1 MLTTWQP
8 ASCSKSCY
16 LHHHAL
22 ATSFTVQYKGGMIQ
36 GSRNRI
42 AIQADQIFTDMHYIA
57 IRESHCSL
65 VLIQFMQHF
74 AACSLQLH
82 FLQKWS
88 NQSTY
93 SRAIFKCCSMPN
105 LIEIHHS
112 CNIIFASKCVCEI
125 IYAKL
130 CKKYHKIRQLQ
141 PPSRQF
147 KVKYILFKPL
157 PIHQRRSH
165 PAAPA
170 ARLKHRAGNL

>member
-1 MLTTWQP
+1 
-8 ASCSKSCY
+8 
-16 LHHHAL
+16 
-22 ATSFTVQYKGGMIQ
+22 MIQ
-36 GSRNRI
+36 GSRNTI

-93 SRAIFKCCSMPN
+93 STAIFKCCSMPN

-125 IYAKL
+125 FMQNCAKNMIKSAS
-130 CKKYHKIRQLQ
+130 C
-141 PPSRQF
+141 SR
-147 KVKYILFKPL
+147 
-157 PIHQRRSH
+157 
-165 PAAPA
+165 PAAN
-170 ARLKHRAGNL
+170 LK

>member
-1 MLTTWQP
+1 MSSVSSCDVSDVSAGGVMVATWQP

-16 LHHHAL
+16 LQHHAL
-22 ATSFTVQYKGGMIQ
+22 ATSFRVQYKGGMIQ
-36 GSRNRI
+36 GSRNTI

-93 SRAIFKCCSMPN
+93 STAIFKCCSMPN

-125 IYAKL
+125 FMQNCAKNIIKSAS
-130 CKKYHKIRQLQ
+130 C
-141 PPSRQF
+141 SR
-147 KVKYILFKPL
+147 
-157 PIHQRRSH
+157 
-165 PAAPA
+165 PAAN
-170 ARLKHRAGNL
+170 LK

>member
-1 MLTTWQP
+1 MVTTWQP

-16 LHHHAL
+16 LHHQRHSEFSIREAN
-22 ATSFTVQYKGGMIQ
+22 GMIQ
-36 GSRNRI
+36 GSRNTI
-42 AIQADQIFTDMHYIA
+42 AIHADQIFTDMHNIA
-57 IRESHCSL
+57 IRESHWSL

-93 SRAIFKCCSMPN
+93 STAIFKCRSMPN

-125 IYAKL
+125 FMQNCAKNIIKSAS
-130 CKKYHKIRQLQ
+130 C
-141 PPSRQF
+141 SR
-147 KVKYILFKPL
+147 
-157 PIHQRRSH
+157 
-165 PAAPA
+165 PAAN
-170 ARLKHRAGNL
+170 LKWNIFYLNHSPSTRGEVTQQQQRGSPTLCQ